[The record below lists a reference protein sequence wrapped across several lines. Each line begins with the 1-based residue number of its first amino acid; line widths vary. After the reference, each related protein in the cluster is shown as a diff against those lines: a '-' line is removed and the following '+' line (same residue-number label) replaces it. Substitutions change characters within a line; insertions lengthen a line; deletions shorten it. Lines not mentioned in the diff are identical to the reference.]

1 MFTTRKKFCTTV
13 PILLFILTVVIFLG
27 KMFIRDFAEE
37 LKLHDIEI
45 DEEELGKEQIDL
57 WTIVSKNALKYALK
71 GKSDVLGKCRIP
83 LNGKSRS
90 PN

>member
-1 MFTTRKKFCTTV
+1 
-13 PILLFILTVVIFLG
+13 
-27 KMFIRDFAEE
+27 MFIRDFAEE

-57 WTIVSKNALKYALK
+57 CTIVSKNALKYALK

>member
-1 MFTTRKKFCTTV
+1 
-13 PILLFILTVVIFLG
+13 
-27 KMFIRDFAEE
+27 MFIRDFAEE

-57 WTIVSKNALKYALK
+57 CTIVSKNALKYALK

-83 LNGKSRS
+83 MERVEALSKYRS
-90 PN
+90 SALFLFPFSTTIS